1 MEVAGW
7 LRAIGLPQY
16 APNFH
21 DNHVDEALL
30 PSLTAED
37 LRDMGVASVGHRR
50 LILNAIAALSR
61 RPDEE
66 LAGPHSQVDQK
77 ATGQNF
83 ASERRPVTVLFADL
97 CGFTR
102 LSEELEDEAL
112 HAVLA
117 RYLSMAV
124 EAIKTNGG
132 TVDKQIG
139 DAVMGVFGVP
149 VARDEDIANAAR
161 AALAIQN
168 GMAALSEASGRGL
181 QAHVGLAAGEAI
193 VGGMTGAPHNVIGA
207 SVNLAARVTGA
218 AQPGEVLVS
227 DSLARQLSTQF
238 RLEDRGSFAAKG
250 FSEPVHVW
258 RLVAEAKD
266 GRPAYPFVGRKAELN
281 QIEVILSRSVASRAG
296 VLMHIRGEPGIG
308 KSRLAERAVEVA
320 REAGFTSIIAR
331 ALDFGVGH
339 TRHPLRILSSAL
351 LGLEAD
357 VSVPSR
363 SAAVAKALPEL
374 GLDPAGEP
382 LLLELTDV
390 ELPSEQRALVE
401 AMSDARRRALRNDV
415 VRALVLRRARSESL
429 LLVVEDVHWADDELT
444 AAILRLLDIAEDHP
458 LAVLTTSRPDDERF
472 YSLLRDAPRRTPLV
486 TFDLGPLRSDEAKQ
500 FAREVDVPEDVR
512 ERCLGRA
519 AGNPL
524 FLDQLLR
531 NANELVRNDLPS
543 SLRGLILARV
553 DRLRATDR
561 EAIQAA
567 SALGERFDPDALRY
581 VLGGGQVDLAR
592 LTRAGMLRPSGQEV
606 AFGHALI
613 RDAAYRSL
621 LREKRQALHRRA
633 AEWFEDRDLLLH
645 AVHMKEAGAR
655 EAGSAY
661 RRAAEERLG
670 RYRTSEA
677 LDLAETGLGLSRDSA
692 DRAELTLLKARILLE
707 LGRAREIGGD
717 LPGSPGS
724 RSHSAIGMLRADRIG
739 VRAAHP

>member
-1 MEVAGW
+1 M
-7 LRAIGLPQY
+7 PQY
-16 APNFH
+16 ARNFH
-21 DNHVDEALL
+21 DHHVDEALL

-50 LILNAIAALSR
+50 LILNAIAALSKSAGRGPR
-61 RPDEE
+61 RPPFSSRSESD
-66 LAGPHSQVDQK
+66 PPK
-77 ATGQNF
+77 FATG
-83 ASERRPVTVLFADL
+83 ERRPVTVLFADL

-117 RYLSMAV
+117 RYLSMA
-124 EAIKTNGG
+124 EKAIKTNGG

-168 GMAALSEASGRGL
+168 GMSALSEASGRRL

-193 VGGMTGAPHNVIGA
+193 VGGMTGASLSVIGA

-227 DSLARQLSTQF
+227 DTLARELSSRFQ
-238 RLEDRGSFAAKG
+238 LEDRGSFTAKG
-250 FSEPVHVW
+250 FSEPVRVW
-258 RLVAEAKD
+258 RLVAETSAA
-266 GRPAYPFVGRKAELN
+266 RSAYPFVGRKAELS
-281 QIEVILSRSVASRAG
+281 QIEVLLSRSIASRVG
-296 VLMHIRGEPGIG
+296 VLIHVRGEPGIG
-308 KSRLAERAVEVA
+308 KSRLVERAVEVSG
-320 REAGFTSIIAR
+320 EAGFTSIIAR

-339 TRHPLRILSSAL
+339 ARHPLRMLSSAL

-357 VSVPSR
+357 ISGPSR

-382 LLLELTDV
+382 LLLELTDA
-390 ELPSEQRALVE
+390 ELPDEQRALVE

-415 VRALVLRRARSESL
+415 VRALVHRQARREPL
-429 LLVVEDVHWADDELT
+429 LLVVEDLHWADDELIG
-444 AAILRLLDIAEDHP
+444 AILHLLDIAEDHP

-472 YSLLRDAPRRTPLV
+472 YSSLREAPRRTPLV
-486 TFDLGPLRSDEAKQ
+486 TFDLGPLRSDEAEQ
-500 FAREVDVPEDVR
+500 FAMAVDVPEDVR
-512 ERCLGRA
+512 KRCLERA
-519 AGNPL
+519 AGHPL

-531 NANELVRNDLPS
+531 NADELVRTDLPA
-543 SLRGLILARV
+543 SLRGLILARI
-553 DRLRATDR
+553 DRLGARDR
-561 EAIQAA
+561 DVIQAA
-567 SALGERFDPDALRY
+567 SALGERFDPDVLGH
-581 VLGGGQVDLAR
+581 VLGGGQFDLTR

-633 AEWFEDRDLLLH
+633 ADWFEDRDWLLH
-645 AVHMKEAGAR
+645 AVHLKEAGAP
-655 EAGSAY
+655 EAASAY
-661 RRAAEERLG
+661 RRAAEDRLG
-670 RYRTSEA
+670 RYRR
-677 LDLAETGLGLSRDSA
+677 LGGPRP
-692 DRAELTLLKARILLE
+692 RGNGT
-707 LGRAREIGGD
+707 
-717 LPGSPGS
+717 
-724 RSHSAIGMLRADRIG
+724 
-739 VRAAHP
+739 